1 MCYNVNRVI
10 IELDNYPPE
19 RNVLKTMKKLFASV
33 MLAIMVAV
41 SVPCVSQAAYETS
54 IPITAQ
60 GNSSSLIYIKRPRSL
75 SASTSDK
82 TYTISATGVQGTT
95 VRVYKQTPGQ
105 NDCALIKS
113 AKQIGASGLYSTV
126 VDLTSSSNTFVV
138 YAENGGNTQ
147 VVQIDISK
155 VKQSTVDRL
164 KNVTV
169 NILNFLK

>member
-1 MCYNVNRVI
+1 
-10 IELDNYPPE
+10 
-19 RNVLKTMKKLFASV
+19 MKKRLISI
-33 MLAIMVAV
+33 MLALMVV
-41 SVPCVSQAAYETS
+41 FTIPCVSQAAYETS

-75 SASTSDK
+75 AASTSDK
-82 TYTISATGVQGTT
+82 TYTISATGAQGTT

-113 AKQIGASGLYSTV
+113 AKKIGASGLYSTV
-126 VDLTSSSNTFVV
+126 VDLSSSSNTFVV
-138 YAENGGNTQ
+138 YAENGGNSQ
-147 VVQIDISK
+147 VVKINISK

-164 KNVTV
+164 KNATV